1 MENKKYKYYYTKE
14 EFIEVNVLPQ
24 GGFYLSF
31 TDSSKLFGTTVEK
44 FREEYQLYLNQTDHN
59 PAKVISDGHK
69 FSTELS
75 DSAVTT
81 INIDNI
87 PTDFYELVA
96 SKYNRDAYD
105 IFKIWLNMIL
115 LEKHLETSSLNS
127 EDNATYLMVK
137 YMNKQNEIMSANE
150 GICLSAK
157 DYIDYMRDIN
167 DSYSAAIELIKNII
181 ARKKIMDDD
190 VLFLKSIDLT
200 YYNYDLIPENQLQA
214 GTDIKK
220 HLFYSSIS
228 TLVDNIKEFYN
239 IDNMLFIRNNKQNE
253 LIVNIYKYNLQ
264 PEFLID
270 FLTEF
275 NYVCSIILKDY
286 NKWFVSEPNTF
297 ENKFDFSEAYTMA
310 EDLQTATEKTQFF
323 EKEIIEIEKW
333 MLLESTH
340 NTDQQQA
347 DIYIGKCNKA
357 IEIINSENKVL
368 SNNTST
374 TEKSDKLISIPD
386 TDTTL
391 NRQFLALYYLLNEVD
406 KELFG
411 RNKSEIARFIHLL
424 TGKSHENI
432 YKLTK
437 NPVKDPAERTSKK
450 YQSDIKFVKESF
462 RKLGLN
468 KIAQQIENDNLVG

>member
-1 MENKKYKYYYTKE
+1 
-14 EFIEVNVLPQ
+14 
-24 GGFYLSF
+24 
-31 TDSSKLFGTTVEK
+31 
-44 FREEYQLYLNQTDHN
+44 
-59 PAKVISDGHK
+59 
-69 FSTELS
+69 
-75 DSAVTT
+75 
-81 INIDNI
+81 
-87 PTDFYELVA
+87 
-96 SKYNRDAYD
+96 
-105 IFKIWLNMIL
+105 
-115 LEKHLETSSLNS
+115 
-127 EDNATYLMVK
+127 
-137 YMNKQNEIMSANE
+137 
-150 GICLSAK
+150 
-157 DYIDYMRDIN
+157 
-167 DSYSAAIELIKNII
+167 
-181 ARKKIMDDD
+181 
-190 VLFLKSIDLT
+190 
-200 YYNYDLIPENQLQA
+200 
-214 GTDIKK
+214 
-220 HLFYSSIS
+220 
-228 TLVDNIKEFYN
+228 
-239 IDNMLFIRNNKQNE
+239 
-253 LIVNIYKYNLQ
+253 
-264 PEFLID
+264 
-270 FLTEF
+270 
-275 NYVCSIILKDY
+275 
-286 NKWFVSEPNTF
+286 
-297 ENKFDFSEAYTMA
+297 
-310 EDLQTATEKTQFF
+310 
-323 EKEIIEIEKW
+323 

>member
-1 MENKKYKYYYTKE
+1 M
-14 EFIEVNVLPQ
+14 
-24 GGFYLSF
+24 
-31 TDSSKLFGTTVEK
+31 
-44 FREEYQLYLNQTDHN
+44 
-59 PAKVISDGHK
+59 
-69 FSTELS
+69 
-75 DSAVTT
+75 
-81 INIDNI
+81 
-87 PTDFYELVA
+87 
-96 SKYNRDAYD
+96 
-105 IFKIWLNMIL
+105 
-115 LEKHLETSSLNS
+115 
-127 EDNATYLMVK
+127 
-137 YMNKQNEIMSANE
+137 
-150 GICLSAK
+150 
-157 DYIDYMRDIN
+157 
-167 DSYSAAIELIKNII
+167 
-181 ARKKIMDDD
+181 
-190 VLFLKSIDLT
+190 
-200 YYNYDLIPENQLQA
+200 
-214 GTDIKK
+214 
-220 HLFYSSIS
+220 
-228 TLVDNIKEFYN
+228 VDNIKEFYN
-239 IDNMLFIRNNKQNE
+239 TDNLLFIRNNKQNE
-253 LIVNIYKYNLQ
+253 LIVDIYKYNLQ

-286 NKWFVSEPNTF
+286 NNWFVSEPDTF
-297 ENKFDFSEAYTMA
+297 ENKFDFSEAYAMA

-333 MLLESTH
+333 MLLESSH

-357 IEIINSENKVL
+357 IEIINSENKVS

-374 TEKSDKLISIPD
+374 SEKSDKLISIPD

-424 TGKSHENI
+424 TGKNYDNI

-450 YQSDIKFVKESF
+450 YQSDIQFVKESF

-468 KIAQQIENDNLVG
+468 KIAHKIENDNLVE